1 MDYYKIWGQIQEMP
15 GQRFFLTAAAAPVTS
30 GRPAC
35 FTRVVGDRVAAT
47 LVLRRLMEQLE
58 HQVRSQGDR
67 VVSMRCMQTPP
78 LSQFHAWD
86 REERAGGYRSLR
98 G

>member
-15 GQRFFLTAAAAPVTS
+15 GRRFFLTAAAAPVTS

-35 FTRVVGDRVAAT
+35 FTRVVGNRVDAA

-67 VVSMRCMQTPP
+67 VVSMRGMKTLPVG
-78 LSQFHAWD
+78 QFHAWD
-86 REERAGGYRSLR
+86 REERADGYRPLR

>member
-15 GQRFFLTAAAAPVTS
+15 GRRFFLTAAAAPVTS

-35 FTRVVGDRVAAT
+35 FTRVVGDRVDAT
-47 LVLRRLMEQLE
+47 LVLRRLMDQLE

-67 VVSMRCMQTPP
+67 VVSMRGMQTPL
-78 LSQFHAWD
+78 LSEFHAWE
-86 REERAGGYRSLR
+86 REERADGYRRLR

>member
-15 GQRFFLTAAAAPVTS
+15 GRRYFLTAAATPVTS

-35 FTRVVGDRVAAT
+35 FTRVVGDRVDAR

-67 VVSMRCMQTPP
+67 VVSMRGMQTSP
-78 LSQFHAWD
+78 LAQFHEWD
-86 REERAGGYRSLR
+86 EEQREGGYRPLR